1 MSARIEL
8 NAKDLKQCFNSISLI
23 AAKGSQ
29 LTPVSLKLA
38 DNKLIFTCLQGCVV
52 QTYIEVPYD
61 EKIEMVF
68 MYYDVTPILPSID
81 SVFLEIESE
90 QLTISGPTFSCAF
103 PMGFGDATCYDFSDC
118 TYTKFGD
125 VKYLDGL
132 KTVMGMGLDK
142 LYGKDVPLS
151 VYGDVTV
158 LKHACCYVQT
168 RTIGLPFTAQ
178 IEAVHAKI
186 LTKLLPWEVSTSQQ
200 DTLVFRKQNTILQI
214 PCRYGIPGN
223 NFTEFLKGMVPKC
236 KITLGSSF
244 LRLRDMSKVSTKT
257 KCSLIGYKEGLSVTL
272 SVENANSSIIIG
284 KDDGDIQFVF
294 DLPIQ
299 VILTFIKA
307 LGSGVVE
314 ILTGGDLICFR
325 TQSLII
331 LVRVE
336 Y

>member
-1 MSARIEL
+1 MSAKL
-8 NAKDLKQCFNSISLI
+8 KLQAKDLKQCFSSLSLI

-38 DNKLIFTCLQGCVV
+38 NNKLTFTCLQGCVV
-52 QTYIEVPYD
+52 QSTLEVNCGD
-61 EKIEMVF
+61 SLDIVF
-68 MYYDVTPILPSID
+68 MYYDVTPVLPSVD
-81 SVFLEIESE
+81 EVYLEIDNDHLSV
-90 QLTISGPTFSCAF
+90 SGPTFSCAF
-103 PMGFGDATCYDFSDC
+103 PNGYGDPVTYDFSDC
-118 TYTKFGD
+118 SYTKFGD
-125 VKYLDGL
+125 SSYLDGL

-142 LYGKDVPLS
+142 LYGKTVPLS

-178 IEAVHAKI
+178 IEAEHAKI
-186 LTKLLPWEVSTSQQ
+186 ITKLLPWEVSTSQK

-214 PCRYGIPGN
+214 PCRYGIPAN
-223 NFTEFLKGMVPKC
+223 NFTEFLKDMRPKC
-236 KITLGSSF
+236 RVTLGSF
-244 LRLRDMSKVSTKT
+244 YLRLRDMSKVSTKT
-257 KCSLIGYKEGLSVTL
+257 KCSLVGYKEGLSITL
-272 SVENANSSIIIG
+272 TVENANSSIIIG
-284 KDDGDIQFVF
+284 KEADDIQFVF
-294 DLPIQ
+294 DFPIQ
-299 VILTFIKA
+299 VLLTFIKA

>member
-8 NAKDLKQCFNSISLI
+8 KAKDLKQCFSSISLI

-38 DNKLIFTCLQGCVV
+38 DNKLTFTCLQGCIV
-52 QTYIEVPYD
+52 QTSVEVSSN
-61 EKIEMVF
+61 EEINMVF
-68 MYYDVTPILPSID
+68 MFYDVTPILPSID
-81 SVFLEIESE
+81 SVYLEIEAE
-90 QLTISGPTFSCAF
+90 QLSVSGPTFSCAF
-103 PMGFGDATCYDFSDC
+103 PTGYGDPVHFDFSNC

-125 VKYLDGL
+125 TSYLDGL

-142 LYGKDVPLS
+142 LYGKDAPLS

-178 IEAVHAKI
+178 VEAEHAKI
-186 LTKLLPWEVSTSQQ
+186 ITRLLPWEVSTSQQ
-200 DTLVFRKQNTILQI
+200 DTLIFRKQNTILQI
-214 PCRYGIPGN
+214 PCRYGIPSN
-223 NFTEFLKGMVPKC
+223 NFTEFLKGMEPKC

-257 KCSLIGYKEGLSVTL
+257 KCNLIGYKEGLSITL

-284 KDDGDIQFVF
+284 KSEGDIQFVF
-294 DLPIQ
+294 DFPIQ